1 MGAVQ
6 LDASFAPP
14 VASVQDPA
22 TATHAQQQQQQQQ
35 QRMMATLQQQQQQQA
50 SST

>member
-22 TATHAQQQQQQQQ
+22 TATHAQQQQQQQ
-35 QRMMATLQQQQQQQA
+35 RMMAMLQQQQQQQA